1 MRRLKPKLRSLL
13 LAFVAVVA
21 LAGFAL
27 LLLTKGKPA
36 SLPPL
41 PNPNG
46 YDDIVKA
53 GSLVGG
59 DASGVRELPLEELRA
74 LITTNAEALQLLRVG
89 LSRTCAVPLEAA
101 LSTNTFILELGTTKQ
116 LALLL
121 AVEGRLAELEYRPGD
136 AARSYVDAI
145 HLGNE
150 TSRGGF
156 LIHHL
161 IGISCEAIGYRG
173 LVKVV
178 PELNSQQSRSLSAEL
193 DKVDN
198 QAVTWNEVLH
208 GENVFVRHE
217 LRQTLNPIRR
227 LVGWWQNR
235 QILKRNEAKH
245 NLMVARRRLLTT
257 ELALCCYQSEQ
268 GHAPDRLEQL
278 IPKFL
283 QRAPS
288 DPFNGQPLIY
298 RAQGT
303 DWLLYSVGPDG
314 VDDRGKP
321 VGRTLPATSATGD
334 LFFDS
339 P

>member
-1 MRRLKPKLRSLL
+1 MKLKLHPLL
-13 LAFVAVVA
+13 LALVTVVA

-27 LLLTKGKPA
+27 LLFTTGKPA
-36 SLPPL
+36 PLPPL

-46 YDDIVKA
+46 YDNIVKA
-53 GSLVGG
+53 GSLVSG
-59 DASGVRELPLEELRA
+59 DAIAARELPLEELRA

-121 AVEGRLAELEYRPGD
+121 AVEGRLAELENRPGD

-156 LIHHL
+156 LIHRL

-178 PELNSQQSRSLSAEL
+178 SQFNCEQSRSFLIEL
-193 DKVDN
+193 EKIDK
-198 QAVTWNEVLH
+198 QAVTWNDVMQ
-208 GENVFVRHE
+208 GEKVYVRHE
-217 LRQTLNPIRR
+217 LLQTFNPIRHV
-227 LVGWWQNR
+227 VGWWQNR
-235 QILKRNEAKH
+235 QLLKKAEAKH
-245 NLMVARRRLLTT
+245 NLMVARLRLLTT
-257 ELALCCYQSEQ
+257 ELALRCYQSGQ
-268 GHAPDRLEQL
+268 GHAPERLDQL
-278 IPKFL
+278 VPKYL
-283 QRAPS
+283 QHAPS

-303 DWLLYSVGPDG
+303 NWLLYSVGPDG
-314 VDDRGKP
+314 VDDGGKP